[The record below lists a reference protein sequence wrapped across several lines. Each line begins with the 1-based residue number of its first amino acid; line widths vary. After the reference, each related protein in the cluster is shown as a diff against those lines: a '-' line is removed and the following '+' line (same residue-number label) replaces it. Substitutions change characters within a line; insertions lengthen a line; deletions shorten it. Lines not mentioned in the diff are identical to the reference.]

1 MKMNILFLSTEIPFP
16 LDHGHHLRTGNVLK
30 CLAKDHVIHFVG
42 FYKDDT
48 ELTYL
53 SELRKYCDSV
63 NVFPLREGAFR
74 LRYFWGLLTNL
85 FSAQPFPAQRYDLP
99 AAQKRVRE
107 LIRTKNID
115 VVHFDAPWL
124 AAYRAAVAPC
134 PKILTT
140 HNVEAERLRTW
151 MRVEKNPLAK
161 AYLYL
166 QYRKLYRFEK
176 NLYRQFEQ
184 NIVVSELDRGELAK
198 FAPDTPFAVVPNG
211 VDAAFFSPNYARMSP
226 NRIVWAGPMND
237 PYNKDAVDY
246 FLHDV
251 YPLLNEKFPTVVA
264 TFLGSSPTPYL
275 QDLAKNDPRI
285 IAAGYVDDIRPYVD
299 EATVFIAPLRAGGG
313 TKLKVLN
320 AMAQGK
326 AVVTTSIGAE
336 GISGVSPENI
346 RIADSPQAYASAIC
360 HLLAFPDEARSV
372 GQKARELVLKY
383 YDWQVIRRQM
393 SGLYSNFAP
402 QFRQHEFHSA
412 KNTLQD

>member
-1 MKMNILFLSTEIPFP
+1 MNILFLSTEIPFP

-30 CLAKDHVIHFVG
+30 CLAEDHAIHFVG
-42 FYKDDT
+42 FYKDEA
-48 ELTYL
+48 ELAYL
-53 SELRKYCDSV
+53 PELRKYCDSV
-63 NVFPLREGAFR
+63 NVFPLQEGALR
-74 LRYFWGLLTNL
+74 WRYFWGLLTNL
-85 FSAQPFPAQRYDLP
+85 LSSQPFPAQRYDLP
-99 AAQKRVRE
+99 AAQKQVRE

-115 VVHFDAPWL
+115 AVHFDAPWL
-124 AAYRAAVAPC
+124 AAYQSAVAPC

-176 NLYRQFEQ
+176 NLYYQFEQ
-184 NIVVSELDRGELAK
+184 NIVVSEKDRDELAK

-211 VDAAFFSPNYARMSP
+211 VDTVFFTPNYDAMMP
-226 NRIVWAGPMND
+226 NRVVWAGPMND

-251 YPLLNEKFPTVVA
+251 YPLLSKKTSAVTV
-264 TFLGSSPTPYL
+264 TFLGPSPTPYL
-275 QDLAKNDPRI
+275 QELAKNDHRL

-299 EATVFIAPLRAGGG
+299 KATVFIAPLRAGGG

-346 RIADSPQAYASAIC
+346 RIADTPQHYAEAIC
-360 HLLAFPDEARSV
+360 YLLAFPDEARAV

-383 YDWQVIRRQM
+383 YDWQVIRQQM
-393 SGLYSNFAP
+393 SGLYNAFVP
-402 QFRQHEFHSA
+402 HFRQHEFSTE
-412 KNTLQD
+412 KTL